1 MIYTTMAVKRPC
13 MAGIPCGPWIK
24 NKPYP
29 NTHFSREI
37 FLLSKEEEGVK
48 VAAFWLM
55 QKKKTAANNLA
66 GVTKKGEQAR
76 IWWYILITAC

>member
-48 VAAFWLM
+48 VAAF
-55 QKKKTAANNLA
+55 
-66 GVTKKGEQAR
+66 
-76 IWWYILITAC
+76 